1 MAWLALVIA
10 GLLEVGWATSMK
22 LSEGFSRL
30 GPSVATIGLMIVSFG
45 LLSYSMRSLP
55 LGTAYG
61 VWTGIGAVGSVIVGI
76 LFMGESRD
84 PVRLLCIA
92 LILGGIIGLR
102 LTSTE

>member
-1 MAWLALVIA
+1 M
-10 GLLEVGWATSMK
+10 EVGWATAMK
-22 LSEGFSRL
+22 LSEGFSRSW
-30 GPSVATIGLMIVSFG
+30 PSVATIVLMIVSFG
-45 LLSYSMRSLP
+45 LLSYSMCSLP

-76 LFMGESRD
+76 FFMGESRD

-92 LILGGIIGLR
+92 LILSGIIGLR

>member
-1 MAWLALVIA
+1 MAWVALVIA
-10 GLLEVGWATSMK
+10 GLLEVGWATAMK

-30 GPSVATIGLMIVSFG
+30 WPSVATIVLMIVSFG